1 VKILVTGRDGQIAQ
15 SLAERASSHELVFA
29 ARPRFDLL
37 DPSSLERTIAEVR
50 PELIISAAAYTAV
63 DQAEDEP
70 ELAMA
75 ANGEAPGIIGRA
87 AAKIDAP
94 VLHLSTDYVFD
105 GSGERAWREDD
116 TTGPIGTYGKTK
128 LAGEKALASS
138 GARYAILRTA
148 WVYSPFG
155 NNFVKTML
163 RLAESRDA
171 LHVVADQY
179 GNPTSALDIAD
190 ALMAVVNRWREDP
203 LHGVDSI
210 YHFAGSGT
218 TNWANFARTIFAE
231 SAARGGPAPDVI
243 PVASLQYPTK
253 ATRPANSRLD
263 TTRISQV
270 FSYIAPRWECSLNK
284 TLDILM
290 GKKHGVV

>member
-1 VKILVTGRDGQIAQ
+1 MKILVTGRDGQVAQ
-15 SLAERASSHELVFA
+15 SLAERAHGHELVFA
-29 ARPRFDLL
+29 ARPSFDLL
-37 DPSSLERTIAEVR
+37 DPSSIERTMAEVR
-50 PELIISAAAYTAV
+50 PELVISAAAYTAV

-87 AAKIDAP
+87 AAKIGAP

-116 TTGPIGTYGKTK
+116 ATGPIGTYGKTK
-128 LAGEKALASS
+128 LAGEKALAFS

-163 RLAESRDA
+163 RLAETRDA
-171 LHVVADQY
+171 LNVVADQY

-190 ALMAVVNRWREDP
+190 ALMVIVNRWQGDP
-203 LHGVDSI
+203 LPGADAV
-210 YHFAGSGT
+210 YHFAGTGT
-218 TNWANFARTIFAE
+218 TNWADFARAIFAE
-231 SAARGGPAPDVI
+231 SAARGGPACTI
-243 PVASLQYPTK
+243 NAISSLQYPTK
-253 ATRPANSRLD
+253 AIRPANSRLD
-263 TTRISQV
+263 TSRISQV
-270 FSYIAPRWECSLNK
+270 FGYTAPRWECSLAT
-284 TLDILM
+284 TLDVFI
-290 GKKHGVV
+290 GK